1 MKISLSFYAACSLLF
16 LAAACRVD
24 EDDPKVSFDYPRTFV
39 LTGTD
44 SSRAIQY
51 QYLHSDPN
59 PPLFDSITPPNFAD
73 FPDSVAAWLAPGR
86 FRLPFEQIELL
97 SDQSARIRRGPG
109 GPDTVVSA
117 RRKDNNL
124 GSDYVVYFQTDTG
137 QDSLWMNISQFT
149 GTPKITVPAYI
160 FQYSYRPFQPPF
172 QFVHSPVGKFYLPY
186 STTPWTYLSLFE
198 GFNNNTDTAA
208 VKRVDME
215 YQ

>member
-1 MKISLSFYAACSLLF
+1 MKISLSLYAALL

-24 EDDPKVSFDYPRTFV
+24 NDDPQVSFDYPRTFV
-39 LTGTD
+39 LTGTNT
-44 SSRAIQY
+44 SRAIQY
-51 QYLHSDPN
+51 LYLHGDPN

-73 FPDSVAAWLAPGR
+73 FPDSVAARLAPGQ

-117 RRKDNNL
+117 RRKDNAI
-124 GSDYVVYFQTDTG
+124 STDYTVYFPTDTG
-137 QDSLWMNISQFT
+137 QDSLWMQITQFT
-149 GTPKITVPAYI
+149 GAPKITVPAYI

-186 STTPWTYLSLFE
+186 STTPLGYLSLFE
-198 GFNNNTDTAA
+198 GFDNNTDTAG
-208 VKRVDME
+208 VKLVEME
-215 YQ
+215 YR